1 MTRFKVRDKFEFLL
15 ASSDTNLNALSASIG
30 VTLDNVAGITSNL
43 KRASAGQLKHP
54 LGESQDG
61 DGFG

>member
-1 MTRFKVRDKFEFLL
+1 ML